1 LVLHEIGPSAA
12 TCSPFTAA
20 EMARIVIAI
29 AAAAKAYSASSICT
43 RATEAGWVSG
53 VQRKTTAETV
63 VIALTNR

>member
-1 LVLHEIGPSAA
+1 
-12 TCSPFTAA
+12 
-20 EMARIVIAI
+20 MARIVIAI